1 MVSELLKE
9 VGKEWGR
16 SWQDTCMNTV
26 IAKLTKPFNSQ
37 DLISNSPT
45 VCLTILIM
53 LVWRI
58 WYQINDSHYVSL
70 ENLVSDQQVIPHSIF
85 FFILIICLHDT
96 VSI

>member
-1 MVSELLKE
+1 MLVMVSELLKE

-45 VCLTILIM
+45 VCLTILTLNIF
-53 LVWRI
+53 L
-58 WYQINDSHYVSL
+58 YSHHLSA
-70 ENLVSDQQVIPHSIF
+70 
-85 FFILIICLHDT
+85 
-96 VSI
+96 

>member
-1 MVSELLKE
+1 MLVMVSEFLKE

-26 IAKLTKPFNSQ
+26 IAKLTKPFNPQ

-58 WYQINDSHYVSL
+58 WYQINK
-70 ENLVSDQQVIPHSIF
+70 
-85 FFILIICLHDT
+85 
-96 VSI
+96 